1 MKEFLKNI
9 KKAWKYGKNQ
19 KKYIIGYIAF
29 NVVFI
34 FINLFV
40 PILSAKIIVSLTSN
54 QFEQVLFIGLV
65 ILIVEILRNTAY
77 YATSYFRHR
86 IFRETFNE
94 IEISLGTEILKIEN
108 SCLDENGSGLFI
120 QRLTNDASKVADI
133 FVVLNVYLTNIVTNI
148 GIFLAVFIISKIMF
162 LYIVIMITTIFIV
175 EKKRITIVNQKDKAY
190 RKEHEKLS
198 GFVGEL
204 VHGAHDIKMLN
215 AEKSFIKELGK
226 RITRLNQ
233 EKYNMNSINRNYQ
246 FITGTL
252 RDLFDAGSIFTSIL
266 LIAQGNLTI
275 ANALVVHNY
284 MGNLASI
291 VFYISE
297 FLEKVKDF
305 NLSSERIFSI
315 MDSEE
320 FPKEKFGK
328 KQLKKIHGDFEFKNV
343 YFGYNKEQLTIKNMS
358 FKIKANSTVAF
369 VGKSGAGKST
379 VFSLLCKMY
388 DINSG
393 DITIDGI
400 SIKELDKDSIRGNIT
415 IISQNP
421 YIFNMSIKENLRLVK
436 ENLTDEEMI
445 EACKTACLDEFVNSL
460 PEGYDTMIGEGGIN
474 LSGGERQRLAIA
486 RALVQKTEIIL
497 FDEATSALDNETQSS
512 IKQAID
518 NMKNKYTILIIA
530 HRLSTVIN
538 SDKILLVED
547 GTIVDE
553 GTHEELLKN
562 SKTYH
567 QLYDN
572 ELKNKMIKKSNKI
585 PNFQEKNKFHKI
597 VEKN

>member
-226 RITRLNQ
+226 RITHLNQ

-266 LIAQGNLTI
+266 LIAQGNLSI

-320 FPKEKFGK
+320 FPKEKFGQ

-343 YFGYNKEQLTIKNMS
+343 CFGYKPEQLTIKNMN

-436 ENLTDEEMI
+436 ENLTDEEMV
-445 EACKTACLDEFVNSL
+445 EACKTACLDEFINSL

-486 RALVQKTEIIL
+486 RARVQKTEIIL

-518 NMKNKYTILIIA
+518 NMKNEYTILIIA

-567 QLYDN
+567 QLYDA
-572 ELKNKMIKKSNKI
+572 E
-585 PNFQEKNKFHKI
+585 
-597 VEKN
+597 

>member
-1 MKEFLKNI
+1 MKEFLKNV

-34 FINLFV
+34 FINLFI
-40 PILSAKIIVSLTSN
+40 PILSAKIIVNLTSN
-54 QFEQVLFIGLV
+54 QFKQVLFIGIV
-65 ILIVEILRNTAY
+65 ILIVEIFRNTAY
-77 YATSYFRHR
+77 YATSYFRQR

-108 SCLDENGSGLFI
+108 SCLNENGSGLFI

-148 GIFLAVFIISKIMF
+148 GIFLAVFIINKIMF
-162 LYIVIMITTIFIV
+162 LYLVIMIITIFIV
-175 EKKRITIVNQKDKAY
+175 EKKRITIVNNKDKMY
-190 RKEHEKLS
+190 RKNHEKLS
-198 GFVGEL
+198 GFIGEL

-215 AEKSFIKELGK
+215 AEESFIKELGE
-226 RITRLNQ
+226 RITNLNQ
-233 EKYNMNSINRNYQ
+233 EKYNIDSINRNYR
-246 FITGTL
+246 FISGTL
-252 RDLFDAGSIFTSIL
+252 HDLFDAGRIFTSLL
-266 LIAQGNLTI
+266 LIATGNLTI
-275 ANALVVHNY
+275 ANALVINNY
-284 MGNLASI
+284 MSNLASV

-315 MDSEE
+315 IDSEE

-328 KQLKKIHGDFEFKNV
+328 KKLKKIHGDFEFKNV
-343 YFGYNKEQLTIKNMS
+343 YFGYKKEQLTIKNMS
-358 FKIKANSTVAF
+358 FKVKANSTVAF

-421 YIFNMSIKENLRLVK
+421 YIFNMSIRENLRLVK
-436 ENLTDEEMI
+436 ENLTDEDMV
-445 EACKTACLDEFVNSL
+445 EACKTACLDEFINSL

-518 NMKNKYTILIIA
+518 NMKNEYTILIIA

-538 SDKILLVED
+538 SDRILLVED

-567 QLYDN
+567 QLYEA
-572 ELKNKMIKKSNKI
+572 ELKK
-585 PNFQEKNKFHKI
+585 QH
-597 VEKN
+597 

>member
-226 RITRLNQ
+226 RITHLNQ

-266 LIAQGNLTI
+266 LIAQGNLSI
-275 ANALVVHNY
+275 ANALVVNNY

-315 MDSEE
+315 IDSKE

-343 YFGYNKEQLTIKNMS
+343 CFGYKPEQLTIKNMN

-445 EACKTACLDEFVNSL
+445 EACKTACLDEFINSL

-518 NMKNKYTILIIA
+518 NMKNEYTILIIA

-538 SDKILLVED
+538 SNKILLVED

-567 QLYDN
+567 QLYDA
-572 ELKNKMIKKSNKI
+572 ELKKQNN
-585 PNFQEKNKFHKI
+585 
-597 VEKN
+597 

>member
-226 RITRLNQ
+226 RITHLNQ

-315 MDSEE
+315 IDSKE

-343 YFGYNKEQLTIKNMS
+343 CFGYKPEQLTIKNMS

-393 DITIDGI
+393 DRTIDGI

-436 ENLTDEEMI
+436 ENLTDEEMV
-445 EACKTACLDEFVNSL
+445 EACKTACLDEFINSL

-518 NMKNKYTILIIA
+518 NMKNEYTILIIA

-538 SDKILLVED
+538 SNKILLVED

-567 QLYDN
+567 QLYDA
-572 ELKNKMIKKSNKI
+572 ELKKQNN
-585 PNFQEKNKFHKI
+585 
-597 VEKN
+597 

>member
-226 RITRLNQ
+226 RITHLNQ

-266 LIAQGNLTI
+266 LIAQGNLSI
-275 ANALVVHNY
+275 ANALVVNNY

-315 MDSEE
+315 IDSKE

-343 YFGYNKEQLTIKNMS
+343 CFGYKPEQLTIKNMN

-400 SIKELDKDSIRGNIT
+400 SIKDLDKDSIRGNIT

-436 ENLTDEEMI
+436 ENLTDEEMV
-445 EACKTACLDEFVNSL
+445 EACKTACLDEFINSL

-518 NMKNKYTILIIA
+518 NMKNEYTILIIA

-538 SDKILLVED
+538 SNKILLVED

-567 QLYDN
+567 QLYDA
-572 ELKNKMIKKSNKI
+572 ELKKQNN
-585 PNFQEKNKFHKI
+585 
-597 VEKN
+597 

>member
-226 RITRLNQ
+226 RITHLNQ

-266 LIAQGNLTI
+266 LIAQGNLSI
-275 ANALVVHNY
+275 ANALVVNNY

-315 MDSEE
+315 IDSKE

-343 YFGYNKEQLTIKNMS
+343 CFGYKPEQLTIKNMN

-538 SDKILLVED
+538 SDRILLVED

>member
-162 LYIVIMITTIFIV
+162 LYIVIMITTVFIV

-436 ENLTDEEMI
+436 ENLTDEEMV

-518 NMKNKYTILIIA
+518 NMKNEYTILIIA

-567 QLYDN
+567 QLYDA

>member
-215 AEKSFIKELGK
+215 AENSFIKELGK
-226 RITRLNQ
+226 RITHLNQ

-343 YFGYNKEQLTIKNMS
+343 CFGYKPEQLTIKNMN

-436 ENLTDEEMI
+436 ENLTDEEMV
-445 EACKTACLDEFVNSL
+445 EACKTACLDEFINSL

-518 NMKNKYTILIIA
+518 NMKNEYTILIIA

-538 SDKILLVED
+538 SNKILLVED

-567 QLYDN
+567 QLYDA
-572 ELKNKMIKKSNKI
+572 ELKKQNN
-585 PNFQEKNKFHKI
+585 
-597 VEKN
+597 

>member
-120 QRLTNDASKVADI
+120 RRLTNDASKVADI

-226 RITRLNQ
+226 RITHLNQ

-266 LIAQGNLTI
+266 LIAQGNLSI
-275 ANALVVHNY
+275 ANALVVNNY

-315 MDSEE
+315 IDSKE

-343 YFGYNKEQLTIKNMS
+343 CFGYKPEQLTIKNMN

-436 ENLTDEEMI
+436 ENLTDEEMV
-445 EACKTACLDEFVNSL
+445 EACKTACLDEFINSL

-518 NMKNKYTILIIA
+518 NMKNEYTILIIA

-538 SDKILLVED
+538 SNKILLVED

-567 QLYDN
+567 QLYDA
-572 ELKNKMIKKSNKI
+572 ELKKQNN
-585 PNFQEKNKFHKI
+585 
-597 VEKN
+597 

>member
-266 LIAQGNLTI
+266 LIAQGNLSI
-275 ANALVVHNY
+275 ANALVVNNY

-305 NLSSERIFSI
+305 NLASERIFSI

-538 SDKILLVED
+538 SDRILLVED

-572 ELKNKMIKKSNKI
+572 ELKNEMIKKSNKI

>member
-204 VHGAHDIKMLN
+204 VHGAHDIKMP
-215 AEKSFIKELGK
+215 K
-226 RITRLNQ
+226 RVL
-233 EKYNMNSINRNYQ
+233 
-246 FITGTL
+246 
-252 RDLFDAGSIFTSIL
+252 
-266 LIAQGNLTI
+266 
-275 ANALVVHNY
+275 
-284 MGNLASI
+284 
-291 VFYISE
+291 
-297 FLEKVKDF
+297 
-305 NLSSERIFSI
+305 
-315 MDSEE
+315 
-320 FPKEKFGK
+320 
-328 KQLKKIHGDFEFKNV
+328 
-343 YFGYNKEQLTIKNMS
+343 
-358 FKIKANSTVAF
+358 
-369 VGKSGAGKST
+369 
-379 VFSLLCKMY
+379 
-388 DINSG
+388 
-393 DITIDGI
+393 
-400 SIKELDKDSIRGNIT
+400 
-415 IISQNP
+415 
-421 YIFNMSIKENLRLVK
+421 
-436 ENLTDEEMI
+436 
-445 EACKTACLDEFVNSL
+445 
-460 PEGYDTMIGEGGIN
+460 
-474 LSGGERQRLAIA
+474 
-486 RALVQKTEIIL
+486 
-497 FDEATSALDNETQSS
+497 
-512 IKQAID
+512 
-518 NMKNKYTILIIA
+518 
-530 HRLSTVIN
+530 
-538 SDKILLVED
+538 
-547 GTIVDE
+547 
-553 GTHEELLKN
+553 
-562 SKTYH
+562 
-567 QLYDN
+567 
-572 ELKNKMIKKSNKI
+572 
-585 PNFQEKNKFHKI
+585 
-597 VEKN
+597 

>member
-1 MKEFLKNI
+1 MKEFLKNV

-19 KKYIIGYIAF
+19 KKYIVGYIAF

-162 LYIVIMITTIFIV
+162 LYIVIMITTVFIV

-226 RITRLNQ
+226 RITHLNQ

-275 ANALVVHNY
+275 ANALVVNNY

-315 MDSEE
+315 IDSKE

-343 YFGYNKEQLTIKNMS
+343 CFGYKPEQLTIKNMN

-445 EACKTACLDEFVNSL
+445 EACKTACLDEFINSL

-518 NMKNKYTILIIA
+518 NMKNEYTILIIA

-538 SDKILLVED
+538 SDRILLVED

-567 QLYDN
+567 QLYDA
-572 ELKNKMIKKSNKI
+572 ELKKQNN
-585 PNFQEKNKFHKI
+585 
-597 VEKN
+597 

>member
-226 RITRLNQ
+226 RITHLNQ

-266 LIAQGNLTI
+266 LIAQGNLSI
-275 ANALVVHNY
+275 ANALVVNNY

-315 MDSEE
+315 IDSKE

-343 YFGYNKEQLTIKNMS
+343 CFGYKPEQLTIKNMN

-445 EACKTACLDEFVNSL
+445 EACKTACLDEFINSL

-538 SDKILLVED
+538 SDRILLVED

>member
-226 RITRLNQ
+226 RITHLNQ

-266 LIAQGNLTI
+266 LIAQGNLSI

-315 MDSEE
+315 IDSKE

-343 YFGYNKEQLTIKNMS
+343 CFGYKPEQLTIKNMS

-436 ENLTDEEMI
+436 ENLTDEEMV
-445 EACKTACLDEFVNSL
+445 EACKTACLDEFINSL

-518 NMKNKYTILIIA
+518 NMKNEYTILIIA

-567 QLYDN
+567 QLYDA
-572 ELKNKMIKKSNKI
+572 ELKKQNN
-585 PNFQEKNKFHKI
+585 
-597 VEKN
+597 

>member
-1 MKEFLKNI
+1 MKEFLKNV

-29 NVVFI
+29 NIVFI

-226 RITRLNQ
+226 RITHLNQ
-233 EKYNMNSINRNYQ
+233 AKYNMNSINRNYQ

-275 ANALVVHNY
+275 ANALVVNNY

-315 MDSEE
+315 IDSKE

-343 YFGYNKEQLTIKNMS
+343 CFGYKPEQLTIKNMN

-421 YIFNMSIKENLRLVK
+421 YIFNMSIKENLCLVK
-436 ENLTDEEMI
+436 ENLTDEEMV
-445 EACKTACLDEFVNSL
+445 EACKTACLDEFINSL
-460 PEGYDTMIGEGGIN
+460 PEGYNTMIGEGGIN

-518 NMKNKYTILIIA
+518 NMKNEYTILIIA

-538 SDKILLVED
+538 SDRILLVED

-553 GTHEELLKN
+553 GTHEELLKK

-567 QLYDN
+567 QLYDA
-572 ELKNKMIKKSNKI
+572 ELKKQNN
-585 PNFQEKNKFHKI
+585 
-597 VEKN
+597 

>member
-54 QFEQVLFIGLV
+54 QFKQVLFVGTV

-77 YATSYFRHR
+77 YATSYFRQR

-133 FVVLNVYLTNIVTNI
+133 FVVLNIYLTNIVTNI
-148 GIFLAVFIISKIMF
+148 GVFLAVFIISKIMF
-162 LYIVIMITTIFIV
+162 LYIVIMITVVFIV
-175 EKKRITIVNQKDKAY
+175 EKKRITIVNKKDKAY
-190 RKEHEKLS
+190 RREHEKLS

-215 AEKSFIKELGK
+215 AENSFIKELGE
-226 RITRLNQ
+226 RITHLNQ
-233 EKYNMNSINRNYQ
+233 EKYNMNSININYQ

-275 ANALVVHNY
+275 ANALVVNNY

-291 VFYISE
+291 VFYTSE
-297 FLEKVKDF
+297 FLEKIKDF

-315 MDSEE
+315 MDSKE

-328 KQLKKIHGDFEFKNV
+328 KKLKKIHGNFEFKNV
-343 YFGYNKEQLTIKNMS
+343 CFGYKKDQPTIKNMS

-436 ENLTDEEMI
+436 ENLTDEEMV
-445 EACKTACLDEFVNSL
+445 EACKTACLDEFINSL

-518 NMKNKYTILIIA
+518 NMKNEYTILIIA

-538 SDKILLVED
+538 SDRILLVED

-562 SKTYH
+562 SKIYH
-567 QLYDN
+567 QLYDA
-572 ELKNKMIKKSNKI
+572 ELKKQNK
-585 PNFQEKNKFHKI
+585 
-597 VEKN
+597 

>member
-1 MKEFLKNI
+1 MKEFLKNV

-34 FINLFV
+34 FINLFI
-40 PILSAKIIVSLTSN
+40 PILSAKIIVNLTSN
-54 QFEQVLFIGLV
+54 QFQQVLFIGIV
-65 ILIVEILRNTAY
+65 ILIVEIFRNTAY
-77 YATSYFRHR
+77 YTTSYFRQR

-108 SCLDENGSGLFI
+108 SCLNENGSGLFI

-148 GIFLAVFIISKIMF
+148 GIFLAVFIINKIMF
-162 LYIVIMITTIFIV
+162 LYLVIMIITIFIV
-175 EKKRITIVNQKDKAY
+175 EKKRITIVNNKDKMY
-190 RKEHEKLS
+190 RKNHEKLS
-198 GFVGEL
+198 GFIGEL

-215 AEKSFIKELGK
+215 AEESFIKELGE
-226 RITRLNQ
+226 RITNLNQ
-233 EKYNMNSINRNYQ
+233 EKYNIDSINRNYR
-246 FITGTL
+246 FISGTL
-252 RDLFDAGSIFTSIL
+252 HDLFDAGRIFTSLL
-266 LIAQGNLTI
+266 LIATGNLTI
-275 ANALVVHNY
+275 ANALVINNY
-284 MGNLASI
+284 MSNLASV

-315 MDSEE
+315 IDSEE

-328 KQLKKIHGDFEFKNV
+328 KKLKKIHGDFEFKNV
-343 YFGYNKEQLTIKNMS
+343 YFGYKKEQLTIKNMS
-358 FKIKANSTVAF
+358 FKVKANSTVAF

-421 YIFNMSIKENLRLVK
+421 YIFNMSIRGNLRLVK
-436 ENLTDEEMI
+436 ENLTDEEMV
-445 EACKTACLDEFVNSL
+445 EACKTACLDEFINSL

-518 NMKNKYTILIIA
+518 NMKNEYTILIIA

-538 SDKILLVED
+538 SDRILLVED

-567 QLYDN
+567 QLYEA
-572 ELKNKMIKKSNKI
+572 ELKK
-585 PNFQEKNKFHKI
+585 QH
-597 VEKN
+597 

>member
-460 PEGYDTMIGEGGIN
+460 PEGYNTMIGEGGIN

-518 NMKNKYTILIIA
+518 NMKNEYTILIIA

>member
-226 RITRLNQ
+226 RITHLNQ

-445 EACKTACLDEFVNSL
+445 EACKIACLDEFVNSL

-518 NMKNKYTILIIA
+518 NMKNEYTILIIA

-538 SDKILLVED
+538 SDRILLVED

>member
-226 RITRLNQ
+226 RITHLNQ

-266 LIAQGNLTI
+266 LIAQGNLSI

-315 MDSEE
+315 IDSKE

-343 YFGYNKEQLTIKNMS
+343 CFGYKQEQLTIKNMS

-445 EACKTACLDEFVNSL
+445 EACKTACLDEFINSL

-518 NMKNKYTILIIA
+518 NMKNEYTILIIA

-538 SDKILLVED
+538 SNKILLVED

-567 QLYDN
+567 QLYDA
-572 ELKNKMIKKSNKI
+572 ELKKQNN
-585 PNFQEKNKFHKI
+585 
-597 VEKN
+597 